1 MRKLILLITIL
12 LLQSA
17 MAAGQDRN
25 LECRTNRT
33 APPTGFP
40 AWPSDAQIKV
50 YFVRG
55 MFTADQKQALLRAM
69 DLWSEAAKRKGAGV
83 TFTYAGESD
92 RIDSCKSCLTV
103 TRREV
108 RKSDRKHYSFFN
120 GWRLESDN
128 LIQWA
133 WIDFDIATT
142 EPKAL
147 QGFMAH
153 ELGHGMGLEDCISC
167 KKKQTIMSAFP
178 GINRDNG
185 LIEPSAC
192 DLEVVRQ
199 VYELQR
205 RVASNT
211 ASNTGRETKH
221 D

>member
-1 MRKLILLITIL
+1 MMRKLILLITIL

-17 MAAGQDRN
+17 MAAGQDGN

-40 AWPSDAQIKV
+40 AWPSDAQVKV

-83 TFTYAGESD
+83 TFTYAGES
-92 RIDSCKSCLTV
+92 
-103 TRREV
+103 
-108 RKSDRKHYSFFN
+108 
-120 GWRLESDN
+120 
-128 LIQWA
+128 
-133 WIDFDIATT
+133 T